1 MAERRYWLV
10 KSEPSDYSFDDLQS
24 EEDQTAEW
32 DGVRNYQAR
41 NNMRDEMKLG
51 DGVLFY
57 HSQTKPMAV
66 VGTAVVVKEGYP
78 DYTAWDP
85 GSQHPDPKSTP
96 EKPIWYMVDIKAN
109 RKLANPVTLEA
120 IKAAPGLDGMVLV
133 NNSRLSVQ
141 PVTAEEWQAI
151 VEMGE
156 AGEDDTAAG

>member
-120 IKAAPGLDGMVLV
+120 IKAAPGLEGMVLV